1 MTIKVKLYGD
11 LVEKAPQ
18 LGNNFGIPNN
28 LIIETDEVKSVID
41 ILNKCVITTDEI
53 SHIFV
58 NGKYS
63 GLGKEVKN
71 GDRVGIFPKRMALI
85 FLEIKSPF

>member
-18 LGNNFGIPNN
+18 PSNNLGIPSN
-28 LIIETDEVKSVID
+28 LIIETDEIKSVID
-41 ILNKCVITTDEI
+41 ILNKCFITTDEI

-58 NGKYS
+58 NSKYS
-63 GLGKEVKN
+63 Y
-71 GDRVGIFPKRMALI
+71 
-85 FLEIKSPF
+85 